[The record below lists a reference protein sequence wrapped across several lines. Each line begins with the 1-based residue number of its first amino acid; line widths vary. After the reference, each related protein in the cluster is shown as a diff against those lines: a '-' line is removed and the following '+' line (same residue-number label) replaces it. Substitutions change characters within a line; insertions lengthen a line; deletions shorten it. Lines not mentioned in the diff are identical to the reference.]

1 MPEVEIY
8 KSRLERTVKIQLS
21 SEGRRYS
28 CKDVLDGLLGA
39 GVPHKAI
46 EALGVREAE
55 RQVGGYD
62 VYGVVVPNSLQHYCS
77 SVQAKAG
84 VYLCGPH
91 KPQGGGVKVV
101 SSVVVGTLKK
111 ILLTKTETL
120 AK

>member
-8 KSRLERTVKIQLS
+8 KSRLERTVKIRLS
-21 SEGRRYS
+21 SEGRPYS

-46 EALGVREAE
+46 EPLGVREAE

-77 SVQAKAG
+77 GVQAKAFMWTTQA
-84 VYLCGPH
+84 V
-91 KPQGGGVKVV
+91 GGGVKVV
-101 SSVVVGTLKK
+101 SSVVVGTF
-111 ILLTKTETL
+111 
-120 AK
+120 